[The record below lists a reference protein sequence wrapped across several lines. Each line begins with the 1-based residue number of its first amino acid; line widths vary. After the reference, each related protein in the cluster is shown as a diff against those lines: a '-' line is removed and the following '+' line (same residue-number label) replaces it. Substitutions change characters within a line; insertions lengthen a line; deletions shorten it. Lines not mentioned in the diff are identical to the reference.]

1 MKGQLLQSKKQIFKF
16 TPVVKIMES
25 PKLSK
30 LLWVLETAS
39 FMLAIT
45 SLSNIELC
53 QIE

>member
-1 MKGQLLQSKKQIFKF
+1 MAGQPLQSKKQIFKF
-16 TPVVKIMES
+16 TPVAKKVEI

-30 LLWVLETAS
+30 LLWVLETAN

-45 SLSNIELC
+45 SLSNIEVC